1 MFFNMDCRWFYTT
14 FLLFYG
20 TFNNQRATVPI
31 TDAKL
36 YVPVVTLSVQ
46 NNAKLLQQLKT
57 GFKRTINW
65 NKYQSEKT
73 SRVKLLFKIPN

>member
-1 MFFNMDCRWFYTT
+1 MDCRWFYTT

-31 TDAKL
+31 PDAKL

-65 NKYQSEKT
+65 NKCQSEKT